1 MTRES
6 DVARSV
12 TGQSVFRLHDV
23 SKLFETDLPYLA
35 LDRVNLE
42 VREGEFLCLLGASGC
57 GKSTLLSLLAGFE
70 APTGGLLQYRGKA
83 IKSPDKSRVMFFQNA
98 SSVLLPWLTV
108 EANAEFGLRLQGVP
122 MAQRRE
128 RAAECLQLV
137 GLFEHRSKYPG
148 EISGGMQQ
156 RLQIARALAI
166 EPDVFL
172 MDEPFAALDAFT
184 RRRMH
189 TALLDVWQR
198 TGKTIVFV
206 THDIQEAIVLADRIA
221 IMNVGPGSNLK
232 RIFEVDIPR
241 PREPGDPAV
250 GSLFRAVESDLDR
263 DPRSDHVQ

>member
-1 MTRES
+1 MSRNS
-6 DVARSV
+6 NVAGFV
-12 TGQSVFRLHDV
+12 TGPTVFQLLDV

-57 GKSTLLSLLAGFE
+57 GKTTLLNLLAGFE
-70 APTGGLLQYRGKA
+70 APTGGTLQYRGKA
-83 IKSPDKSRVMFFQNA
+83 IKCPDKSRVMFFQNA

-108 EANAEFGLRLQGVP
+108 EDNAEFGLRLQGVP
-122 MAQRRE
+122 LAERRE
-128 RAAECLQLV
+128 RAAKCLHLV
-137 GLFEHRSKYPG
+137 GLFEHRTKYPG

-156 RLQIARALAI
+156 RLQIARALVI

-189 TALLDVWQR
+189 TALIDVWSR
-198 TGKTIVFV
+198 TRKTIIFV

-221 IMNVGPGSNLK
+221 IMNVGPGSNLR
-232 RIFEVDIPR
+232 RIFDIDIPR
-241 PREPGDPAV
+241 PRDLSDPAF
-250 GSLFRAVESDLDR
+250 GKLFRAIENDLDR
-263 DPRSDHVQ
+263 DPRSGHLQ